1 MERRPGARMIC
12 LLVRRL
18 LELVPTVLVIVV
30 ASFALVRLA
39 PGSPFSSE
47 KEIPAE
53 IRQKLE
59 AKYGFDKPLPE
70 QFVRYLGNLL
80 KGDLGLSTKYPQRT
94 VNEIIANG
102 FPVSLTLAAVALL
115 WSLLVGI
122 TAGIIGAIRQNTV
135 WDYTAMT
142 AALVG
147 ISVPSFVLGPLLV
160 LVVSLRLHMLP
171 PAGWGDWQYVILPG
185 ITLGTI
191 YAGSI
196 ARLMRGGMLD
206 VVRSDFIRTARAK
219 GVAEW
224 TIIWRHMLPTAI
236 LPVVSYLGPAIASM
250 LTGSV
255 VVEKIFNVP
264 GIGPYFVDAA
274 FNRDYFLVMGI
285 VLLYA
290 FFLLLLNLVVDVLY
304 GFLDP
309 RVDVS

>member
-1 MERRPGARMIC
+1 MIRI
-12 LLVRRL
+12 LLQRL
-18 LELVPTVLVIVV
+18 LELIPTALVIVA

-47 KEIPAE
+47 KEIPPE
-53 IRQKLE
+53 VRQKLE

-70 QFVRYLGNLL
+70 QFIRYLGNLL
-80 KGDLGLSTKYPQRT
+80 RGDLGLSTKYPQRT

-102 FPVSLTLAAVALL
+102 FPVTLSLAAIALL

-135 WDYTAMT
+135 WDHVAMT

-160 LVVSLRLHMLP
+160 LTVSLRLHLLP
-171 PAGWGDWQYVILPG
+171 PAGWGDWQHVVLPG
-185 ITLGTI
+185 LTLGTI
-191 YAGSI
+191 YAASI
-196 ARLMRGGMLD
+196 ARLTRGGMLE

-219 GVAEW
+219 GLSESLIV
-224 TIIWRHMLPTAI
+224 WRHMLRGGL
-236 LPVVSYLGPAIASM
+236 LPVVSYLGPAVASM

-290 FFLLLLNLVVDVLY
+290 FFLLLMNLIVDVVY

>member
-1 MERRPGARMIC
+1 MGFQQSIH
-12 LLVRRL
+12 
-18 LELVPTVLVIVV
+18 
-30 ASFALVRLA
+30 S
-39 PGSPFSSE
+39 GS
-47 KEIPAE
+47 
-53 IRQKLE
+53 
-59 AKYGFDKPLPE
+59 
-70 QFVRYLGNLL
+70 
-80 KGDLGLSTKYPQRT
+80 

-135 WDYTAMT
+135 WDYAAMT

-171 PAGWGDWQYVILPG
+171 PAGWGDWHHVILPG
-185 ITLGTI
+185 LTLGTI

-224 TIIWRHMLPTAI
+224 VIVWRHMFPTAI

-290 FFLLLLNLVVDVLY
+290 FFLLLLNLVVDILY

-309 RVDVS
+309 RVDIS

>member
-1 MERRPGARMIC
+1 MIRI
-12 LLVRRL
+12 LLQRL
-18 LELVPTVLVIVV
+18 LELIPTALVIVA

-47 KEIPAE
+47 REIPPE
-53 IRQKLE
+53 VRQKLE

-70 QFVRYLGNLL
+70 QFIRYLGNLL
-80 KGDLGLSTKYPQRT
+80 RGDLGLSTKYPQRT

-102 FPVSLTLAAVALL
+102 FPVTLSLAAIALL

-135 WDYTAMT
+135 WDHVAMT

-160 LVVSLRLHMLP
+160 LTVSLRLHLLP
-171 PAGWGDWQYVILPG
+171 PAGWGDWQHVVLPG
-185 ITLGTI
+185 LTLGTI
-191 YAGSI
+191 YAASI
-196 ARLMRGGMLD
+196 ARLNRGGMIE

-219 GVAEW
+219 GLSESLIV
-224 TIIWRHMLPTAI
+224 WRHMLRGGL
-236 LPVVSYLGPAIASM
+236 LPVVSYLGPAVASM

-290 FFLLLLNLVVDVLY
+290 FFLLLMNLVVDVVY

>member
-1 MERRPGARMIC
+1 MIR
-12 LLVRRL
+12 LLFRRL
-18 LELVPTVLVIVV
+18 LELVPTVLVIIV

-70 QFVRYLGNLL
+70 QFIRYLGNLL

-135 WDYTAMT
+135 WDYAAMT

-147 ISVPSFVLGPLLV
+147 ISVPSFVLGPLLI
-160 LVVSLRLHMLP
+160 LVISLRFQLLP
-171 PAGWGDWQYVILPG
+171 PAGWGDWQHVILPG
-185 ITLGTI
+185 LTLGTI

-219 GVAEW
+219 GVTEW
-224 TIIWRHMLPTAI
+224 AIIWRHMFPTAI

-290 FFLLLLNLVVDVLY
+290 FFLLLLNFVVDIVY

-309 RVDVS
+309 RVDIS

>member
-1 MERRPGARMIC
+1 MIRI
-12 LLVRRL
+12 LLQRL
-18 LELVPTVLVIVV
+18 LELIPTALVIVA

-47 KEIPAE
+47 REIPPE
-53 IRQKLE
+53 VRQKLE

-70 QFVRYLGNLL
+70 QFIRYLGNLL
-80 KGDLGLSTKYPQRT
+80 RGDLGLSTKYPQRT

-102 FPVSLTLAAVALL
+102 FPVTLSLAAIALL

-135 WDYTAMT
+135 WDHVAMT

-160 LVVSLRLHMLP
+160 LTVSLRLHLLP
-171 PAGWGDWQYVILPG
+171 PAGWGDWQHVLPG
-185 ITLGTI
+185 LTLGTI
-191 YAGSI
+191 YAASI
-196 ARLMRGGMLD
+196 ARLTRGGMLE

-219 GVAEW
+219 GLSESLIV
-224 TIIWRHMLPTAI
+224 WRHMLRGGL
-236 LPVVSYLGPAIASM
+236 LPVVSYLGPAVASM

-290 FFLLLLNLVVDVLY
+290 FFLLLMNLVVDVVY

>member
-1 MERRPGARMIC
+1 MIRF
-12 LLVRRL
+12 LFRRL

-70 QFVRYLGNLL
+70 QFIRYLGNLL

-115 WSLLVGI
+115 WSLIVGI
-122 TAGIIGAIRQNTV
+122 TAGIIGAIRQNTA
-135 WDYTAMT
+135 WDYAAMT

-147 ISVPSFVLGPLLV
+147 ISVPSFVLGPLLI
-160 LVVSLRLHMLP
+160 LVISLRFQLLP
-171 PAGWGDWQYVILPG
+171 PAGWGDWQHVILPG
-185 ITLGTI
+185 LTLGTI

-219 GVAEW
+219 GVTEW
-224 TIIWRHMLPTAI
+224 AIIWRHMFPTAI

-290 FFLLLLNLVVDVLY
+290 FFLLFLNFVVDIFY

-309 RVDVS
+309 RVDIS

>member
-1 MERRPGARMIC
+1 MIRI
-12 LLVRRL
+12 LLQRL
-18 LELVPTVLVIVV
+18 LELIPTALVIVA

-47 KEIPAE
+47 REIPPE
-53 IRQKLE
+53 VRQKLE

-70 QFVRYLGNLL
+70 QFIRYLGNLL
-80 KGDLGLSTKYPQRT
+80 RGDLGLSTKYPQRT

-102 FPVSLTLAAVALL
+102 FPVTLSLAAIALL

-135 WDYTAMT
+135 WDHVAMT

-160 LVVSLRLHMLP
+160 LTVSLRLHLLP
-171 PAGWGDWQYVILPG
+171 PAGWGDWQHVVLPG
-185 ITLGTI
+185 LTLGTI
-191 YAGSI
+191 YAASI
-196 ARLMRGGMLD
+196 ARLTRGGMLE

-219 GVAEW
+219 GLSESLIV
-224 TIIWRHMLPTAI
+224 WRHMLRGGL
-236 LPVVSYLGPAIASM
+236 LPVVSYLGPAVASM

-290 FFLLLLNLVVDVLY
+290 FFLLLMNLVVDVVY

-309 RVDVS
+309 RVDAS

>member
-1 MERRPGARMIC
+1 MIR
-12 LLVRRL
+12 LLFRRL
-18 LELVPTVLVIVV
+18 LELVPTVLVIIV

-70 QFVRYLGNLL
+70 QFIRYLGNLL

-122 TAGIIGAIRQNTV
+122 TAGIIGAIRQNTA
-135 WDYTAMT
+135 WDYAAMT

-147 ISVPSFVLGPLLV
+147 ISVPSFVLGPLLI
-160 LVVSLRLHMLP
+160 LVISLRFQLLP
-171 PAGWGDWQYVILPG
+171 PAGWGDWQHVILPG
-185 ITLGTI
+185 LTLGTI

-196 ARLMRGGMLD
+196 ARLMRGDMLD

-219 GVAEW
+219 GVTEW
-224 TIIWRHMLPTAI
+224 AIIWRHMFPTAI

-290 FFLLLLNLVVDVLY
+290 FFLLLLNFVVDIVY

-309 RVDVS
+309 RVDIS

>member
-1 MERRPGARMIC
+1 MIRI
-12 LLVRRL
+12 LLQRL
-18 LELVPTVLVIVV
+18 LELIPTALVIVA

-47 KEIPAE
+47 REIPPE
-53 IRQKLE
+53 VRQKLE

-70 QFVRYLGNLL
+70 QFIRYLGNLL
-80 KGDLGLSTKYPQRT
+80 RGDLGLSTKYPQRT

-102 FPVSLTLAAVALL
+102 FPVTLSLAAIALL

-122 TAGIIGAIRQNTV
+122 KAGIIGAIRQNTV
-135 WDYTAMT
+135 WDHVAMT

-160 LVVSLRLHMLP
+160 LTVSLRLHLLP
-171 PAGWGDWQYVILPG
+171 PAGWGDWQHVVLPG
-185 ITLGTI
+185 LTLGTI
-191 YAGSI
+191 YAASI
-196 ARLMRGGMLD
+196 ARLTRGGMLE

-219 GVAEW
+219 GLSESLIV
-224 TIIWRHMLPTAI
+224 WRHMLRGGL
-236 LPVVSYLGPAIASM
+236 LPVVSYLGPAVASM

-290 FFLLLLNLVVDVLY
+290 FFLLLMNLVVDVVY

>member
-1 MERRPGARMIC
+1 
-12 LLVRRL
+12 
-18 LELVPTVLVIVV
+18 LELIPTALVIVA

-47 KEIPAE
+47 REIPPE
-53 IRQKLE
+53 VRQKLE

-70 QFVRYLGNLL
+70 QFIRYLGNLL
-80 KGDLGLSTKYPQRT
+80 RGDLGLSTKYPQRT

-102 FPVSLTLAAVALL
+102 FPVTLSLAAIALL

-135 WDYTAMT
+135 WDHVAMT

-160 LVVSLRLHMLP
+160 LTVSLRLHLLP
-171 PAGWGDWQYVILPG
+171 PAGWGDWQHVVLPG
-185 ITLGTI
+185 LTLGTI
-191 YAGSI
+191 YAASI
-196 ARLMRGGMLD
+196 ARLTRGGMLE

-219 GVAEW
+219 GLSEPLIV
-224 TIIWRHMLPTAI
+224 WRHMLRGGL
-236 LPVVSYLGPAIASM
+236 LPVVSYLGPAVASM

-290 FFLLLLNLVVDVLY
+290 FFLLLMNLVVDVVY

>member
-1 MERRPGARMIC
+1 MIR

-171 PAGWGDWQYVILPG
+171 PAGWGDWHHVILPG
-185 ITLGTI
+185 LTLGTI

-224 TIIWRHMLPTAI
+224 VIVWRHMFPTAI

>member
-1 MERRPGARMIC
+1 MIR
-12 LLVRRL
+12 LLLRRL

-70 QFVRYLGNLL
+70 QFIRYIGNLL

-171 PAGWGDWQYVILPG
+171 PAGWGDWHHVILPG
-185 ITLGTI
+185 LTLGTI

-224 TIIWRHMLPTAI
+224 VIVWRHMFPTAI